1 MGKVRPQ
8 EGPAMAF
15 GVDPVASKNVLKTLS
30 ELLGFEMDLTKMDQ
44 MINEIQQTEAN
55 AMRVID
61 DLNKARTDKT
71 DRKTYYI

>member
-1 MGKVRPQ
+1 
-8 EGPAMAF
+8 
-15 GVDPVASKNVLKTLS
+15 
-30 ELLGFEMDLTKMDQ
+30 